1 TTLDYTTGYADALA
15 QAGYLV
21 LHPDLR
27 NYGPSDKGPNLL
39 RVGFAIDVLNLLAII
54 RAQGGQPGPLQ
65 MADPTR
71 IGLWGHSM
79 GGGISIR
86 VMTVDPQIQAVV
98 LYAPISGDEKLNV
111 AHFPNRPGQYDAN
124 FPDDL
129 FLRASPIYFYDRIQA
144 PVSIHQG
151 TADQTVPP
159 DW

>member
-1 TTLDYTTGYADALA
+1 
-15 QAGYLV
+15 
-21 LHPDLR
+21 
-27 NYGPSDKGPNLL
+27 
-39 RVGFAIDVLNLLAII
+39 
-54 RAQGGQPGPLQ
+54 
-65 MADPTR
+65 
-71 IGLWGHSM
+71 
-79 GGGISIR
+79 
-86 VMTVDPQIQAVV
+86 MTVDPQIRAVV

-159 DW
+159 AWTADLCTRLKALQKSVECFTYAGQPHTFVGAGNQLFIKRMIAFFDAHLQTP